1 MIKYFKIISFIILP
15 LALISSISFA
25 YPDKA
30 EIISI
35 EGDVRVLPRGWIDW
49 IEADIGMALRG
60 GDRLKT
66 GPNAECSLAF
76 DKKRKNSV
84 GILENSD
91 VIILLKEKEK
101 IEIIEASI
109 YAKLLGLPIGSEFEI
124 KTPTAVCGARGTGLG
139 VKGDKDNTEA
149 SAYKNDIYVINE
161 AGEEK
166 GIKQGFKRNIDKFG
180 RISKEI
186 AARAEDIEKF
196 NSWSSGVDRISK
208 SRARSRSTRREL
220 LIGDIEKSVEKTE
233 QIVEKKGEKAVE
245 TREAPPPPEPAETQK
260 PE

>member
-1 MIKYFKIISFIILP
+1 MTRYFKIILFLMLS
-15 LALISSISFA
+15 LALISAISFA

-35 EGDVRVLPRGWIDW
+35 KGDVKVLPEGSVDW
-49 IEADIGMALRG
+49 IKAGIGMALRK

-66 GPNAECSLAF
+66 GPDSQCNLVF
-76 DKKRKNSV
+76 DRKRKNSV

-109 YAKLLGLPIGSEFEI
+109 YAKLLGIPIGSEFEI

-139 VKGDKDNTEA
+139 VKGDKESTEA
-149 SAYKNDIYVINE
+149 SAYKNAIYVKNE

-186 AARAEDIEKF
+186 AARAEDMEKF
-196 NSWSSGVDRISK
+196 NSWSSRADRISK
-208 SRARSRSTRREL
+208 SRVRSRTTRREL
-220 LIGDIEKSVEKTE
+220 LIRDIEKSVEKTE
-233 QIVEKKGEKAVE
+233 QIVEKRSEKVVE
-245 TREAPPPPEPAETQK
+245 ARDKISGSIIDVNNSEY
-260 PE
+260 